1 MEPKIENVVADERL
15 EKKPEE
21 DAYNRN
27 DYRNDYVTNGQI
39 MVTITLSEYR
49 TLVKADADRKV
60 SEANSKVWDAHKE
73 RDELKKQV
81 NDLQNQLDGLKA
93 MIAGAA
99 NVQYQ
104 INQSKTE
111 KEDDQNEPV

>member
-1 MEPKIENVVADERL
+1 MEPKIENVVTDDRL

-21 DAYNRN
+21 DSFNRGE
-27 DYRNDYVTNGQI
+27 YRHDYVSNGQI

-49 TLVKADADRKV
+49 ALVKADADRKV

-81 NDLQNQLDGLKA
+81 EGLQKQLDSLKC

-99 NVQYQ
+99 QV
-104 INQSKTE
+104 QSKIAQE
-111 KEDDQNEPV
+111 KANDGVDSAE